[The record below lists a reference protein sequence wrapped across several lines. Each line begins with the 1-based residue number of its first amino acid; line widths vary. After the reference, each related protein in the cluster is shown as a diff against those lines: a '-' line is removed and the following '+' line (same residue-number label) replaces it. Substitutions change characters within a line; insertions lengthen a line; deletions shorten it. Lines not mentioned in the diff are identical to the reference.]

1 MRVEELL
8 AEIEPLSHG
17 ERCRRLALHVGRGL
31 LSDQLATDQLTTD
44 QPATDQPV
52 SDELAELGALGYYE
66 RSLALLI
73 ASAAKNR
80 PALEHLAAAM
90 RDPAADLAQAAISWS
105 ARLGVGVEA
114 FAALLDDAPAATR
127 TAAYRAIRRWRRA
140 DLAEALIERVAGRWG
155 EAEAAALLPAC
166 SEDVARERLGALSH
180 AVPNWKSFGRA
191 HPGLMLD
198 HADAELASLPAATQR
213 FWWWHAPGIAA
224 AIPYD
229 PSRVIGLLERH
240 WTEGPVP
247 QAIEPHLGVLMDA
260 DPQRVLR
267 LLLAESHR
275 PYLSLRRRS
284 LRERIAR
291 LDEADIAEV
300 ARAVRSDDY
309 ALLLLLK
316 VFPPSR
322 RERIFELAMDGIDLS
337 TAELDEALLN
347 VLPAGLRTAHAR
359 RMLRLRRVAETPH
372 TYWRTQ
378 SFLPF
383 DEALP
388 VLGAVTRRQD
398 ADERASGYA
407 DLIACAGRSRDP
419 QMLTRLFDALG
430 RLRNEQD
437 PVRSIALGALARIPG
452 QAIRVEHGE
461 AFLRLTDDA
470 LAARDCSYATRD
482 ALGAIA
488 RQICLQG
495 AIRNDHELLAV
506 GLDMITKLTGHVEH
520 IGFGRLDTVLR
531 RGSEHDL
538 VRALAPRLAKSG
550 KRGNHRLALN
560 LARALGRRAYD
571 VPALQEALEVATGVK
586 DTSIAKIA
594 ISLWLA
600 APRTRA
606 ERVAVLLQRDASAVT
621 LSDVLAVVATDRTDL
636 LSSAALAGTSPEGRF
651 WRPNVV
657 FVPSAQRAW
666 MRRWTARQR
675 ADYLLLQHLVARD
688 EGTTSSRR
696 GEAVR
701 AIGEVP
707 GIGAEELRPYLGD
720 DELRR
725 IALTAAPWIATPQDM
740 LPELLQAASGDD
752 AHVSVYAATRA
763 ARFVP
768 PSALAAHLGPVMTDG
783 KITARKEALRILLH
797 NRVPDAMTLIAAAWD
812 DPGQHRD
819 VRAAIA
825 SALRTRLGDP
835 EAMRILTEAAN
846 GPRDVARQV
855 VGTSPIYVEERH
867 RDAYAALVLEVARS
881 ADPEAREVA
890 LPALPAWAPWAPEAP
905 TVLASLVTDLDVT
918 HWRPALDALVACA
931 ANGSGTADLASA
943 ASTLAT
949 ASTSA
954 SEPDAEEERDIPA
967 SQRLA
972 ALVEA
977 TLTRAAGNREA
988 AEPAI
993 RALDDRLPEPLASE
1007 LLAATI
1013 RWQNAADKIDAL
1025 AARDM
1030 GGVLAISRVAGFLA
1044 YGPNGEEPDWMPCTP
1059 IGAPEP
1065 EDVLP
1070 HAVRLASR
1078 GDLPGG
1084 LFACALAGHHGEA
1097 AGWPEEWRAVLRGL
1111 RAHSHP
1117 DVVFAAR
1124 AVLTAE
1130 E

>member
-17 ERCRRLALHVGRGL
+17 ERCRTLALHVSRGL
-31 LSDQLATDQLTTD
+31 L
-44 QPATDQPV
+44 
-52 SDELAELGALGYYE
+52 SDELAELGALGCYE

-80 PALEHLAAAM
+80 PALEYLAAAM
-90 RDPAADLAQAAISWS
+90 RDPAADLAQAAIGWS

-114 FAALLDDAPAATR
+114 FTALLDDAPAATR
-127 TAAYRAIRRWRRA
+127 AAAYRAIRRWRRA
-140 DLAEALIERVAGRWG
+140 DLAEALIEQVAEWWG
-155 EAEAAALLPAC
+155 EAEAASLLPAC
-166 SEDVARERLGALSH
+166 GESVARERLGALAH
-180 AVPNWKSFGRA
+180 AVPNWKSFGWA
-191 HPGLMLD
+191 HPGIMLD
-198 HADAELASLPAATQR
+198 HADAELASLPAAATQR
-213 FWWWHAPGIAA
+213 FWWWWHAPGIAA
-224 AIPYD
+224 AIPHD

-260 DPQRVLR
+260 EPQRVLR
-267 LLLAESHR
+267 LLLAEHHR
-275 PYLSLRRRS
+275 PYLSLQRRS
-284 LRERIAR
+284 LRERIAD
-291 LDEADIAEV
+291 LDEADVAEV
-300 ARAVRSDDY
+300 ARAVRSDEH

-316 VFPPSR
+316 AFPPSR
-322 RERIFELAMDGIDLS
+322 RARIFELAMAGTDLS
-337 TAELDEALLN
+337 TAELGESLLN
-347 VLPAGLRTAHAR
+347 VLPIDLRTSQAR
-359 RMLRLRRVAETPH
+359 RMLGLRSVAETPH
-372 TYWRTQ
+372 RSWQAQ

-398 ADERASGYA
+398 ADERATGYA
-407 DLIACAGRSRDP
+407 HLIACAGRSRDP
-419 QMLTRLFDALG
+419 EVLTRLFDALG

-437 PVRSIALGALARIPG
+437 PVRATALGALANIPP
-452 QAIRVEHGE
+452 QVIRREHGE
-461 AFLRLTDDA
+461 AFIRLTEDA

-482 ALGAIA
+482 ALGRIA
-488 RQICLQG
+488 RQICVQG
-495 AIRNDHELLAV
+495 AIRDDHALLTL

-531 RGSEHDL
+531 RGGEHDL
-538 VRALAPRLAKSG
+538 VQALAPRLAQSG

-560 LARALGRRAYD
+560 LARALDRRAYD
-571 VPALQEALEVATGVK
+571 IPRLQEAIEVATGVK
-586 DTSIAKIA
+586 DTSIAKQAIA
-594 ISLWLA
+594 LWLA

-606 ERVAVLLQRDASAVT
+606 ERVAVLLQRDASTVT
-621 LSDVLAVVATDRTDL
+621 LSDVFAVLATDRTDL
-636 LSSAALAGTSPEGRF
+636 LSAAALAGTSPEGRF

-657 FVPSAQRAW
+657 FVPSAQRTW

-675 ADYLLLQHLVARD
+675 ADYLLLQHLVAQD
-688 EGTTSSRR
+688 KGTTSARR

-707 GIGAEELRPYLGD
+707 GIGADELRPYLDD

-752 AHVSVYAATRA
+752 AHVAVYAATRA

-768 PSALAAHLGPVMTDG
+768 PGALAAHLGPVMTDG

-825 SALRTRLGDP
+825 SAVRSRLGDP
-835 EAMRILTEAAN
+835 EAMRILSEAAN

-855 VGTSPIYVEERH
+855 VGTSPLYVEERF
-867 RDAYAALVLEVARS
+867 REAYAALILEVARS

-905 TVLASLVTDLDVT
+905 AVLVSLVTDLDVAR
-918 HWRPALDALVACA
+918 WRPALDALVACTV
-931 ANGSGTADLASA
+931 NGSGTADLAS
-943 ASTLAT
+943 TAT
-949 ASTSA
+949 ALVT
-954 SEPDAEEERDIPA
+954 SEPDAEDERDLPA

-972 ALVEA
+972 ALVKA
-977 TLTRAAGNREA
+977 VLTHAGSNRDA

-1013 RWQNAADKIDAL
+1013 RWREATDQVDSL

-1030 GGVLAISRVAGFLA
+1030 GGALAISRVAGFLA
-1044 YGPNGEEPDWMPCTP
+1044 YGPNGEAPEWMYHTP
-1059 IGAPEP
+1059 VGTPEP

-1070 HAVRLASR
+1070 HAARLASR
-1078 GDLPGG
+1078 GDLTGG
-1084 LFACALAGHHGEA
+1084 LFACALVDNYGET
-1097 AGWPEEWRAVLRGL
+1097 AGWPDEWRAILREL

-1124 AVLTAE
+1124 SVFTAQE
-1130 E
+1130 